1 MIIYDNNILRL
12 SGLGALG
19 VWTENL
25 ANIYK
30 QQMLEGKRE
39 NCIATTPEAA
49 KQNAINLLR
58 RYNSTFAK
66 WDELEKVH
74 TKALQERESLRAEI
88 NRLRNSGQSSA
99 ANSYE
104 SLFKAAELNE
114 EMRYKDLKKLTEELT
129 DLEIYM
135 YIMYENYNQLIGKTQ
150 SYQEYL
156 DFQRKFISPEKGFSP
171 NDYDLWISS
180 LQDDIKTE
188 DEKVEQQKR
197 AEEKKKKEEQEEFN
211 KRYLQTATNEEE
223 ETNFGKIA
231 ALAAALGLGILIF
244 KGSKKKKKSKR

>member
-39 NCIATTPEAA
+39 NCIATTPAAA
-49 KQNAINLLR
+49 KENAINLLR

-135 YIMYENYNQLIGKTQ
+135 YIIYENYNQLIGKTV
-150 SYQEYL
+150 SYQDYK
-156 DFQRKFISPEKGFSP
+156 RNFISTEKGFTQ
-171 NDYDLWISS
+171 NDFDRWISS

-211 KRYLQTATNEEE
+211 KEYLQTATNEE

>member
-30 QQMLEGKRE
+30 QEMLEGKRE
-39 NCIATTPEAA
+39 NCVATTPAAA
-49 KQNAINLLR
+49 KENAINLLR
-58 RYNSTFAK
+58 RYNATSAK
-66 WDELEKVH
+66 WNKLEKEQ

-114 EMRYKDLKKLTEELT
+114 EMRYKDLQKVTEELT

-135 YIMYENYNQLIGKTQ
+135 YIIYENYNQLIGKTV
-150 SYQEYL
+150 SYQDYK
-156 DFQRKFISPEKGFSP
+156 RNFISPEKGFTE
-171 NDYDLWISS
+171 NDFDKWISS

-188 DEKVEQQKR
+188 DKKVEQQKR
-197 AEEKKKKEEQEEFN
+197 AEQEKIKEEQAKFN
-211 KRYLQTATNEEE
+211 KEYLQKAKNEEE
-223 ETNFGKIA
+223 ETKFGKIA
-231 ALAAALGLGILIF
+231 ALAALGLGILLF